1 MQCSVE
7 KCGREAAYK
16 ADVLCQKHYFRKR
29 RNGTFQTQME
39 IKKLAQGFSRQP
51 RITMPGRG
59 YIRLYLPDHPL
70 RDTQGYVSEHRKIMF
85 DKIGYFLNACELCG
99 KHQTW
104 ETVHIDHIDN
114 NPKNND
120 PINLRPLC
128 RSCNTRRNYP
138 ECHTLTGRYAVT
150 LAGMTMTASEWSR
163 VVKKYLSPST
173 ILRRIKSGMTPEQA
187 LLTPKTT
194 HKNNM
199 PYTHEFLI
207 QLANEYR
214 AKTKVLQQ
222 QRSKNASN

>member
-7 KCGREAAYK
+7 KCGREAMYK
-16 ADVLCQKHYFRKR
+16 ADVLCQKHYFRKI
-29 RNGTFQTQME
+29 RNGTFQTKLE

-85 DKIGYFLNACELCG
+85 DKIGYLLNACELCG

-114 NPKNND
+114 DPKNNA

-138 ECHTLTGRYAVT
+138 EYHTLKGSCAIT
-150 LAGMTMTASEWSR
+150 LAGMTMTANEWSR
-163 VVKKYLSPST
+163 VGKKYLSNTT
-173 ILRRIKSGMTPEQA
+173 IIRRIKSGMTAEQA

-199 PYTHEFLI
+199 PYTYEALI
-207 QLANEYR
+207 DLAKVYKT
-214 AKTKVLQQ
+214 KTKVLQQ
-222 QRSKNASN
+222 NRSTNAVK